1 MIKTPFI
8 PNLYRNTEDLY
19 SMKLLLIE
27 DEVALGKVIQKYL
40 NAEGYIC
47 EWVQD
52 VPEAEDKIGV
62 YAYDCILVDITL
74 PHGSGFDLIRL
85 LKSQKSTAGIII
97 ISAKNALD
105 DKLKGLD
112 LGSDDYLAKP
122 FHLSELNSR
131 IKAILRR
138 RMNEGFNFIIFEEIK
153 VVPDSMEL
161 SVHDKPVILTKKEFD
176 LFMYLL
182 NNKNRVLTKAT
193 IAEHLYGDEID
204 QADTFNF
211 LYSHIKNLRKKLI
224 DVGSK
229 DYIHSVYGIG
239 YKFGVV

>member
-1 MIKTPFI
+1 
-8 PNLYRNTEDLY
+8 
-19 SMKLLLIE
+19 MKLLLIE

-40 NAEGYIC
+40 ISEGYLC

-62 YAYDCILVDITL
+62 YSYDCILVDITL

-85 LKSQKSTAGIII
+85 LKNQKSTAGIII

-105 DKLKGLD
+105 DKLMGLD

-122 FHLSELNSR
+122 FHLPELNSR
-131 IKAILRR
+131 IKAIMRR
-138 RMNEGFNFIIFEEIK
+138 RMNEGFNFILFEEIK
-153 VVPDSMEL
+153 VVPDSMEIY
-161 SVHDKPVILTKKEFD
+161 VNEKPVVLTKKEFD

-182 NNKNRVLTKAT
+182 SNKNRVLTKAT

-211 LYSHIKNLRKKLI
+211 LYSHVKNVRKKLQ
-224 DVGSK
+224 DSGCQ
-229 DYIHSVYGIG
+229 DYIQSVYGIG
-239 YKFGVV
+239 YKFSKD